1 MTQKLH
7 ALSYPVVV
15 MIGKR
20 ERVRKY
26 VNKAK
31 ICSKAERIRAYAEQP
46 RELFSLDYQTPDEPF
61 GARYFMPLITQAG
74 GRLR

>member
-1 MTQKLH
+1 
-7 ALSYPVVV
+7 VVV

-31 ICSKAERIRAYAEQP
+31 ICSTAERKRAYAEQP
-46 RELFSLDYQTPDEPF
+46 RELFSLDY
-61 GARYFMPLITQAG
+61 I
-74 GRLR
+74 